1 MKNMRIN
8 KIEYKNKIFD
18 NYSVIIDVRTPLEY
32 IEDHIPKSVNF
43 PVLSNIQRHEIG
55 IQYKENSFLAKKIGA
70 QLISANISNIISKIK
85 FEKKEKVLIYC
96 WRGGL
101 RSLSL
106 YLVLKQIG
114 YDVYLLEGGYKSYRR
129 FVVNFLEKVAP
140 IYKYNQIMGIT
151 GVGKTLFLKELSKQY
166 QVIDFEGLAK
176 HKGSI
181 LGNIPK
187 QTQPTQK
194 YFETLIYE
202 KLINFNLKKNI
213 WVEAES
219 IKVGKLNIPSLI
231 WKSMPLGKNI
241 KLISS
246 LDERVN
252 YILKDYKYFT
262 SNPNLM
268 SEALKVLKQIIPKE
282 DFQNIELSLKKKDY
296 FELVRSLIVYHYDKA
311 YKKTRAENHSNIFKE
326 IELKKI
332 NLTNI
337 KKVIALNNFR

>member
-85 FEKKEKVLIYC
+85 FEKKEKVIIYC

-129 FVVNFLEKVAP
+129 FVVNFLEKAALN
-140 IYKYNQIMGIT
+140 YKYNQIMGIT

-187 QTQPTQK
+187 LKQPSQK

-282 DFQNIELSLKKKDY
+282 DFQNIELSLKKEDY

-311 YKKTRAENHSNIFKE
+311 YKKQ
-326 IELKKI
+326 ELKI
-332 NLTNI
+332 IVTYL
-337 KKVIALNNFR
+337 KK

>member
-85 FEKKEKVLIYC
+85 FEKKEKVIIYC

-129 FVVNFLEKVAP
+129 FVVNFLEKAALN
-140 IYKYNQIMGIT
+140 YKYNQIMGIT

-187 QTQPTQK
+187 LKQPSQK

-268 SEALKVLKQIIPKE
+268 SEAMRVLKQIIPKE
-282 DFQNIELSLKKKDY
+282 NFQNIELSLKKKDY

>member
-8 KIEYKNKIFD
+8 KIEYKNKIHD

-32 IEDHIPKSVNF
+32 IEDHIPRSVNLA
-43 PVLSNIQRHEIG
+43 VLSNIQRHEIG

-140 IYKYNQIMGIT
+140 NYKYNQIMGIT

-187 QTQPTQK
+187 QKQPTQK

-231 WKSMPLGKNI
+231 WKFMPSGKNI

-268 SEALKVLKQIIPKE
+268 SEALKVLKQIIPKV

>member
-55 IQYKENSFLAKKIGA
+55 IKYKENSFLAKKIGA
-70 QLISANISNIISKIK
+70 QLISANISNLISKIK
-85 FEKKEKVLIYC
+85 FEKKEKVIIYC

-129 FVVNFLEKVAP
+129 FVVSFLEKIAP

-187 QTQPTQK
+187 LKQPSQK

-282 DFQNIELSLKKKDY
+282 DFQNIELSLKKKDF

>member
-55 IQYKENSFLAKKIGA
+55 IKYKENSFLAKKIGA
-70 QLISANISNIISKIK
+70 QLISANISNLISKIK

-129 FVVNFLEKVAP
+129 FVVSFLEKIAP

-187 QTQPTQK
+187 LKQPSQK

-268 SEALKVLKQIIPKE
+268 SEALRVLKQIIPKE
-282 DFQNIELSLKKKDY
+282 DFQNIELSLKKKDF

-332 NLTNI
+332 NLINI
-337 KKVIALNNFR
+337 KKVIALNNFH

>member
-55 IQYKENSFLAKKIGA
+55 IKYKENSFLAKKIGA
-70 QLISANISNIISKIK
+70 QLISANISNLISKIK
-85 FEKKEKVLIYC
+85 FEKKEKVIIYC

-129 FVVNFLEKVAP
+129 FVVNFLEKAAP
-140 IYKYNQIMGIT
+140 NYKYNQIMGIT

-187 QTQPTQK
+187 LKQPSQK

-268 SEALKVLKQIIPKE
+268 SEALRVLKQIIPKE
-282 DFQNIELSLKKKDY
+282 DFQNIELSLKKKDF

>member
-55 IQYKENSFLAKKIGA
+55 IQYKENSFLARKIGA

-129 FVVNFLEKVAP
+129 FVVSFLEKIAP

-187 QTQPTQK
+187 LKQPSQK

-268 SEALKVLKQIIPKE
+268 SEALRVLKQIIPKE
-282 DFQNIELSLKKKDY
+282 DFQNIEFSLEKKDF

-337 KKVIALNNFR
+337 KKVIALNNFH

>member
-8 KIEYKNKIFD
+8 KIEYKNKILD

-32 IEDHIPKSVNF
+32 IEDHIPNSVNL
-43 PVLSNIQRHEIG
+43 PVLSNIQRHKIG

-70 QLISANISNIISKIK
+70 QLISANISKIISKIK

-114 YDVYLLEGGYKSYRR
+114 YDVYLLEGGYKSYRK
-129 FVVNFLEKVAP
+129 FVVNFLEKKAP
-140 IYKYNQIMGIT
+140 TYKYNQIMGIT
-151 GVGKTLFLKELSKQY
+151 GVGKTLFLKELSSKY
-166 QVIDFEGLAK
+166 QVIDFEGLAR

-181 LGNIPK
+181 LGNIPN
-187 QTQPTQK
+187 QTQPSQK
-194 YFETLIYE
+194 YFETLVYE

-231 WKSMPLGKNI
+231 WKSMPLGINI
-241 KLISS
+241 KLTSS
-246 LDERVN
+246 LEERVK

-268 SEALKVLKQIIPKE
+268 NEALRVLKKIIPKE
-282 DFQNIELSLKKKDY
+282 DFQSIELSLKKKDY
-296 FELVRSLIVYHYDKA
+296 FKLVRSLIVYHYDKA

-332 NLTNI
+332 NLSNI
-337 KKVIALNNFR
+337 KKIIALNNFR

>member
-8 KIEYKNKIFD
+8 KIEYKNKIYD

-187 QTQPTQK
+187 LKQPSQK

>member
-1 MKNMRIN
+1 
-8 KIEYKNKIFD
+8 
-18 NYSVIIDVRTPLEY
+18 
-32 IEDHIPKSVNF
+32 
-43 PVLSNIQRHEIG
+43 
-55 IQYKENSFLAKKIGA
+55 
-70 QLISANISNIISKIK
+70 
-85 FEKKEKVLIYC
+85 
-96 WRGGL
+96 
-101 RSLSL
+101 
-106 YLVLKQIG
+106 
-114 YDVYLLEGGYKSYRR
+114 
-129 FVVNFLEKVAP
+129 
-140 IYKYNQIMGIT
+140 
-151 GVGKTLFLKELSKQY
+151 
-166 QVIDFEGLAK
+166 
-176 HKGSI
+176 
-181 LGNIPK
+181 
-187 QTQPTQK
+187 
-194 YFETLIYE
+194 
-202 KLINFNLKKNI
+202 
-213 WVEAES
+213 
-219 IKVGKLNIPSLI
+219 
-231 WKSMPLGKNI
+231 MPLGINI